1 MHHYFNIFF
10 YVENTEAV
18 RVFDN
23 HYSFLSQSLADPV
36 NVARVLFGERVITG
50 QVMTNVESASPS
62 ISMQREILLAAI
74 KEAVK
79 INYSLLQT
87 FASILCKFTANFK
100 MGTAILED
108 YSECIATICIGDL
121 FFF

>member
-1 MHHYFNIFF
+1 M
-10 YVENTEAV
+10 
-18 RVFDN
+18 
-23 HYSFLSQSLADPV
+23 
-36 NVARVLFGERVITG
+36 ITG

-100 MGTAILED
+100 IGTAILQD
-108 YSECIATICIGDL
+108 YSECIATIMHWRFIFLLDKYFPEEFVL
-121 FFF
+121 